1 MTTLYLGN
9 DDNLW
14 QMLPAPPADRPLDVL
29 VVGLPG
35 SGKTTLAKRLVGEAV
50 CTGITFR
57 EMMLTSHT
65 VIATNR
71 LARQVG
77 LHLMDDPRAK
87 AALDESSYWAVTK
100 LLGEIGRTE
109 TTDSLARPTSPNI
122 GTTIAIKRR
131 NMEGARTIDQS
142 ARIEVANHLCGII
155 QEAFGVE
162 EDVDQDAVAEGLE
175 KFMREQEEGMYQA
188 AFAKKDIRHSAEE
201 IALKLV
207 TASLALAQRARL
219 FGHSLSHQYHTE
231 RMAFERRKAATPQTR
246 DIYLPLYHEIETID
260 NAYQKKLQELEVA
273 DFHSILMA
281 ETPALDVQFA
291 IFDEAQD
298 YNSLILRNARALSR
312 NARYRF
318 WLGDHNQALYGRWAG
333 GDAHMFKDMQNDMD
347 VVVHLTQCNR
357 IGMPA
362 FMAIEPF
369 HRMVNG
375 QEPFAFKPHP
385 TRHTRIVTRTG
396 MNAITS
402 DDLICPDDTVNDVM
416 VVLRADP
423 TKSGHYAWQKWFD
436 ARGRLY
442 HMAGA
447 SGLTCYF
454 HRERQNILSLWQLLT
469 PAKTSEGEDY
479 DRGVSRIKVLNLLKR
494 LGLPKPEEKAAY
506 YLRSDLSVT
515 LPQLDEVDW
524 VPEHWK
530 FMKRA
535 LDTYGTLDPKE
546 LRAIPGAV
554 ARIGTVHA
562 AKGEEA
568 AHVIVD
574 CRYRR
579 SKCYEDY
586 ERDEEKCI
594 WLVAVS
600 RARSTLVILEGDQK
614 RQNLPRTESEL

>member
-1 MTTLYLGN
+1 MKTVYLGN

-14 QMLPAPPADRPLDVL
+14 AMLPEPPADRPLDVL

-35 SGKTTLAKRLVGEAV
+35 SGKTTLAKRLVGEAMAA
-50 CTGITFR
+50 GIPFR
-57 EMMLTSHT
+57 ETMLTSHT

-77 LHLMDDPRAK
+77 LHLLEDDRVSK
-87 AALDESSYWAVTK
+87 ALDESSFWAVTK
-100 LLGEIGRTE
+100 LLGEVGRTE
-109 TTDSLARPTSPNI
+109 TTDALARPTAPTI

-142 ARIEVANHLCGII
+142 ARVEVANHLCGII
-155 QEAFGVE
+155 KEAFGVE
-162 EDVDQDAVAEGLE
+162 EDLDTDEVAEGLE
-175 KFMREQEEGMYQA
+175 KFMREQDEGLYQA
-188 AFAKKDIRHSAEE
+188 AFAKKDIKHTAEE
-201 IALKLV
+201 VALKLV
-207 TASLALAQRARL
+207 SASLALAQRARL
-219 FGHSLSHQYHTE
+219 FGCPLSEQYHAE

-246 DIYLPLYHEIETID
+246 DIYLPLYHEIEMID
-260 NAYQKKLQELEVA
+260 AAYQRKLQELEVA

-281 ETPALDVQFA
+281 ETPALEVQFA

-298 YNSLILRNARALSR
+298 YNSLILQNARALSR

-333 GDAHMFKDMQNDMD
+333 GDAHMFKDMQADMD
-347 VVVHLTQCNR
+347 LVVHLTQCNR

-375 QEPFAFKPHP
+375 QAPFVFKPHP
-385 TRHTRIVTRTG
+385 TRETRIVTRTG
-396 MNAITS
+396 MNAILAEDLRHE
-402 DDLICPDDTVNDVM
+402 DDPINDVM

-442 HMAGA
+442 HMSGA

-454 HRERQNILSLWQLLT
+454 HRERQNILTLWQLLT

-479 DRGVSRIKVLNLLKR
+479 DRGVGRVKLANLFAR
-494 LGLPKPEEKAAY
+494 LGLPKPPKAQY
-506 YLRSDLSVT
+506 YLRSDLEVE
-515 LPQLDEVDW
+515 LPKLDEVDW
-524 VPEHWK
+524 IPEHWK

-535 LDTYGTLDPKE
+535 LDLYGTLDPKE

-600 RARSTLVILEGDQK
+600 RARSTLVILEGDQT
-614 RQNLPRTESEL
+614 RQNLPRTEAEL